1 MHTFLGTLL
10 TARRPPRRQPTSA
23 RTPEP
28 TDRTATPQSLGARLA
43 ADEGFLLVEVLV
55 SVLLV
60 ALIVVA
66 TLNGFDA
73 ATRVTADQRH
83 HSQATLLAAQSQ
95 EQLRSDPASALDT
108 LESSPHTFERTV
120 GGTTYK
126 VVQEAKPINSSG
138 QAATC
143 KFSETT
149 AQNGAY
155 IQITSAVTWPQLNI
169 AKRPAVKQASLIAP
183 PTGSDLE
190 VDVSNGA
197 ATPAGVSGVTAT
209 ASFIPVE
216 AETPSTIE
224 GTTGSAGCVVLTGIP
239 ATSATVSIAE
249 KAGFVTPNGTLKVP
263 SKELTIAPN
272 ITTHYP
278 VTYNEAGRLTVK
290 YTYKG
295 EPTFSGK
302 TVRGDTFVAYNG
314 KIPAEPKFEVGSPA
328 FEYKTVSGEEQYKAL
343 TTTLS
348 TAASTPTG
356 TKYPSGDLFPFSEK
370 WQVYAGDCPANS
382 ILSATEKTEKL
393 SNPIQ
398 VVEPGKT
405 TSVEVPLSYLQL
417 NIESGTLWKKPNN
430 LESTPY
436 SVTITDS
443 ECASART
450 PNNAFAANLAHTQTS
465 SSEGHLGN
473 PFQPFGKYEL
483 CLYNKEEERT
493 YRQSYTNSTVAG
505 SKLTFF
511 PGEPTKSERENT
523 EKEERTTW
531 KTEEFKGKI
540 SKTERTNKETA
551 QTTERNE
558 AVAAE
563 AKREYTIE
571 SNQKSC

>member
-1 MHTFLGTLL
+1 M
-10 TARRPPRRQPTSA
+10 TSA
-23 RTPEP
+23 TGA
-28 TDRTATPQSLGARLA
+28 TAAPASAARAPLGARLA
-43 ADEGFLLVEVLV
+43 AEEGFLLVEVLV

-108 LESSPHTFERTV
+108 LESSPHTFTSMI
-120 GGTTYK
+120 GGTKYT
-126 VVQEAKPINSSG
+126 VVQEAKPINSAG

-149 AQNGAY
+149 SQNGAY
-155 IQITSAVTWPQLNI
+155 IQISSTVTWPQLN
-169 AKRPAVKQASLIAP
+169 AAGRPAVKQASLIAP

-197 ATPAGVSGVTAT
+197 ATPAGVSGVTAS

-216 AETPSTIE
+216 AETPATIE

-278 VTYNEAGRLTVK
+278 VTYNEAGKITVK

-295 EPTFSGK
+295 ENPYLGK
-302 TVRGDTFVAYNG
+302 QPVRSDTFVAYNG

-328 FEYKTVSGEEQYKAL
+328 FEYKTESGEEQYKAL

-348 TAASTPTG
+348 TAATTPTG

-405 TSVEVPLSYLQL
+405 TSVEVPLSYVQL

-473 PFQPFGKYEL
+473 PFQPFGKYEA
-483 CLYNKEEERT
+483 CLYNKAEERT

-511 PGEPTKSERENT
+511 PGEPTKLEREET
-523 EKEERTTW
+523 EKEERSTW

-540 SKTERTNKETA
+540 SKAERTSKETA

-558 AVAAE
+558 AVTAE